1 MSDYLLE
8 VKNLSMHYDT
18 LDGNVDA
25 VKDISF
31 SVKNGESF
39 GLVGES
45 GCGKTSVAMTLLQL
59 QPDNSVITEGS
70 IKLDGKELIGLSENE
85 LRKVRWDSISI
96 VFQGAMNAWNP
107 VIKIGEQIREAMREH
122 SPENSK
128 QENIDKINQLFSM
141 VGLDETISD
150 RFPHELSGGMKQR
163 AVIALALS
171 CDPKIIIADE
181 PTTALDVVIQDQIL
195 NEIKKVQD
203 LLGLSLIYISHDIA
217 VIAEMTDKIAV
228 MYAGSIV
235 EIGPTKS
242 VFESPKHAYTKA
254 LLDSTPSI
262 QGEKKKLAS
271 LDGEPPSL
279 INEIKGKVDLI
290 ILLVNTDRSSQSS
303 LAKNFPKAD
312 FIFTSGST
320 HRTSASMPQKP
331 EGPYVYSNGK
341 QGKYLTV
348 VDLDINNSTD
358 TISDDSAQEQKI
370 KQLNNRLKRL
380 QKKDPTKAL
389 DDIYAGQDNILS
401 LIKRYRN
408 DLSTAETIL
417 QKAKNKMR
425 FTSFALNKKIKDDP
439 EILAMVDD
447 ALDKCVKLD
456 KSKKSESKDSHHN
469 HNHSKKYG
477 KKNN

>member
-1 MSDYLLE
+1 MSQKLLE
-8 VKNLSMHYDT
+8 VTNLSMHYDT

-25 VKDISF
+25 VKNVSF
-31 SVKNGESF
+31 TVNSGESF

-70 IKLDGKELIGLSENE
+70 IKLEGKELIGLSEND

-122 SPENSK
+122 YPQNSK
-128 QENIDKINQLFSM
+128 QENIKKINELFKM
-141 VGLDETISD
+141 VGLDESISE

-217 VIAEMTDKIAV
+217 VIAEMTDNIAV

-235 EIGPTKS
+235 EMGPTKN
-242 VFESPKHAYTKA
+242 VFTSPKHSYTRA

-262 QGEKKKLAS
+262 KGEKKKLRS

-279 INEIKGKVDLI
+279 IDKISGCSFAPRCPDREISCNPTEHMSLIEIEPDHYVD
-290 ILLVNTDRSSQSS
+290 VCS
-303 LAKNFPKAD
+303 
-312 FIFTSGST
+312 
-320 HRTSASMPQKP
+320 
-331 EGPYVYSNGK
+331 
-341 QGKYLTV
+341 QGK
-348 VDLDINNSTD
+348 I
-358 TISDDSAQEQKI
+358 
-370 KQLNNRLKRL
+370 
-380 QKKDPTKAL
+380 
-389 DDIYAGQDNILS
+389 
-401 LIKRYRN
+401 
-408 DLSTAETIL
+408 
-417 QKAKNKMR
+417 
-425 FTSFALNKKIKDDP
+425 
-439 EILAMVDD
+439 
-447 ALDKCVKLD
+447 
-456 KSKKSESKDSHHN
+456 
-469 HNHSKKYG
+469 
-477 KKNN
+477 